1 MPKMRLQV
9 TEKKRNKNNIRGHLL
24 QIISI
29 VQTLMFVKEYLNQC
43 QQVKRTLFFLKSI
56 VVVLEESAKISSKH
70 LLLLTMELQ
79 SWEVFIIAIVLKTSI
94 TIGVEVEALVQNAAV
109 HRWLQNERKNTL
121 QDSTVKPHRSMSKE
135 NLTKWTRFMLHT
147 MHETMEAFLLQEG
160 CSVLLD
166 KTSCMG

>member
-1 MPKMRLQV
+1 MRLQV
-9 TEKKRNKNNIRGHLL
+9 TEKRRNKKHNTRDHLL

-43 QQVKRTLFFLKSI
+43 QQVKRTLSFLKSI

-109 HRWLQNERKNTL
+109 HR
-121 QDSTVKPHRSMSKE
+121 
-135 NLTKWTRFMLHT
+135 
-147 MHETMEAFLLQEG
+147 
-160 CSVLLD
+160 
-166 KTSCMG
+166 

>member
-9 TEKKRNKNNIRGHLL
+9 TEKRRNKNSIRDHLL

-29 VQTLMFVKEYLNQC
+29 VQTLMFVKGYLNQC

-109 HRWLQNERKNTL
+109 HR
-121 QDSTVKPHRSMSKE
+121 
-135 NLTKWTRFMLHT
+135 
-147 MHETMEAFLLQEG
+147 
-160 CSVLLD
+160 
-166 KTSCMG
+166 